1 MEIEDLVSLA
11 GFVVSARFRPPRRKK
26 LEAKGPTRPLWV
38 EEEQRKFKK
47 PLLSLMALKG
57 VRSLVFECN
66 RNGSLWPDISL
77 YLRLPISFFVFGA
90 LKMTLVMMA
99 QGITMAFL
107 TTGGEKTS
115 EGEDPYSRYAI

>member
-1 MEIEDLVSLA
+1 MPVLLFFYV
-11 GFVVSARFRPPRRKK
+11 ARALQVQEVQARPRSRRVD
-26 LEAKGPTRPLWV
+26 AKGHACRGGGGTHIHTFACLRADAPLTAYIC
-38 EEEQRKFKK
+38 R
-47 PLLSLMALKG
+47 
-57 VRSLVFECN
+57 
-66 RNGSLWPDISL
+66 
-77 YLRLPISFFVFGA
+77 FFFIFGA